1 MLLYHYGVNFYPFN
15 IPEIKSLIQYSSFRV
30 SFFFFISGF
39 VMFLV
44 YGSKIKQ
51 TTIAFFYRKR
61 LTRILPMYWLA
72 FIITLLLVVFVNQSS
87 PRGLS
92 IILQFLGLQSWNPGF
107 VLDLNFTT
115 WSISVELFFYALFPF
130 LARMIV
136 DWSTKKIILIAFW
149 VWIVQTAQ
157 HVWLTEMLS
166 TSYSKQTEEFI
177 NAFPLW
183 HLATFFAGLCTYKL
197 ISQDIFSSWFKQNAW
212 VFFILAILL
221 LLLFIEFPTVINK
234 YVHNGLLVPVFV
246 LLVVSLFYDKT
257 IITKILSNKYLSSLG
272 NLSYGIFIFQY
283 PIWIIFTALFTKQQ
297 SEQTWFFYLYL
308 CFVLLVSKLA
318 YNYFEKPLLKYTRE
332 KYI

>member
-1 MLLYHYGVNFYPFN
+1 MYHYGVNFYPFN
-15 IPEIKSLIQYSSFRV
+15 IPEIKSFIQYSSFRV

-39 VMFLV
+39 VMYLV
-44 YGSKIKQ
+44 YGSRIKQ
-51 TTIAFFYRKR
+51 ITITFFYKKR

-72 FIITLLLVVFVNQSS
+72 FIITLLLVVFVKQSS
-87 PRGLS
+87 PKGLS

-130 LARMIV
+130 LARIMFSWSAKKTLIV
-136 DWSTKKIILIAFW
+136 LII
-149 VWIVQTAQ
+149 
-157 HVWLTEMLS
+157 VWLLQTVQHIIFVEFL
-166 TSYSKQTEEFI
+166 YNLNSKVIDEFI

-197 ISQDIFSSWFKQNAW
+197 ISQDFFSSWFKQNAW
-212 VFFILAILL
+212 VFFISAILL

-234 YVHNGLLVPVFV
+234 YAHNGLLVPVFA

-257 IITKILSNKYLSSLG
+257 IITKILSNKYLSNLG